1 MLLSLIHKVKGSVWV
16 ASQVPFPLREWEQ
29 AGPEKPFSLLCM
41 LLQRG
46 CFRESLKSSM
56 TIRAAKHLNCP
67 PCKKWVPCGWL
78 GEKVAQHCYGLSC
91 TRWATEPC
99 PLWDPIQCLPWATVL
114 SDFTYSSFGP
124 LNNPVKVKLG
134 SKPGLPHT
142 HFLTD
147 DCQNQRCEPPWFTS
161 SVPVFRTC
169 QHSAGLVRRLQLQWL
184 QILRFLN
191 NSKPTIL
198 QV

>member
-1 MLLSLIHKVKGSVWV
+1 
-16 ASQVPFPLREWEQ
+16 
-29 AGPEKPFSLLCM
+29 M

-46 CFRESLKSSM
+46 CFQESLKSSM
-56 TIRAAKHLNCP
+56 TIRAVKHFNCP
-67 PCKKWVPCGWL
+67 PCKWVPCSWL
-78 GEKVAQHCYGLSC
+78 VGKVAQHCYGLSC

-114 SDFTYSSFGP
+114 SNFTYSSFGP
-124 LNNPVKVKLG
+124 LNNPLKVKLG
-134 SKPGLPHT
+134 SKPGIPHT

-147 DCQNQRCEPPWFTS
+147 DCQNQRMRATTVSFKCTF
-161 SVPVFRTC
+161 VFRTC